1 MESSD
6 GRVVVLEPDTVA
18 TGHVVVAGADEHDS
32 KDGADLIT
40 GHDLLLFV
48 AAGDG
53 SYRANGRTG
62 ILRPNTLLSV
72 PAGTFACNLGDDREL
87 YIVAVREPAE
97 RPDDPAA
104 FSPLLERQLT
114 ASEGRHW
121 RKRMI
126 DYTGRAA
133 GGHFDANDV
142 RDVKNALMPYIWKRE
157 PHPAQATL
165 REVFASM
172 WPRIGEPLTLEG
184 LARDAGYTANYLND
198 LSRVHTGRALGGW
211 IADMRMARAR
221 VALEHTD
228 FSVAEIGVSCGY
240 DDPAYFSRA
249 FRRAHGVPP
258 ATWRIA
264 KRPSDS
270 RYADVTISIDAFH
283 DAEATRTIPERAY
296 SFAS

>member
-1 MESSD
+1 MESTD
-6 GRVVVLEPDTVA
+6 GRIVVMGPDTVA
-18 TGHVVVAGADEHDS
+18 TGHVVAGNEKPHS
-32 KDGADLIT
+32 EGGVELIT

-48 AAGDG
+48 AAGEG

-62 ILRPNTLLSV
+62 ILRPNTLVAV
-72 PAGTFACNLGDDREL
+72 PAGTFACNVSDDREI
-87 YIVAVREPAE
+87 YYVVVREPTE

-104 FSPLLERQLT
+104 FSPLLERQLS
-114 ASEGRHW
+114 ASDGRRW

-126 DYTGRAA
+126 EYTDRAA
-133 GGHFDANDV
+133 GGHFDADDV
-142 RDVKNALMPYIWKRE
+142 REVKDALLPYVWKRE

-165 REVFASM
+165 RDVFASL
-172 WPRIGEPLTLEG
+172 WPRIGEPLTLEA

-228 FSVAEIGVSCGY
+228 LSIADIGVSCGY

-270 RYADVTISIDAFH
+270 RHADVAISIEAFH
-283 DAEATRTIPERAY
+283 EIETSRVLPDRVY